1 MKICPKC
8 GKQMQ
13 SVDDYC
19 MECGERYVDSRKTV
33 KSGWL
38 TFLILITIIVILA
51 GLYSHDGDLSSLT
64 KVIEEFVKAHQ
75 IIRVWGM

>member
-19 MECGERYVDSRKTV
+19 MVCGERYVDSRKTI

-38 TFLILITIIVILA
+38 TFLILLTIIVILV
-51 GLYSHDGDLSSLT
+51 GVYYHDGDLSSLT
-64 KVIEEFVKAHQ
+64 SLMVHSLRSHFIN
-75 IIRVWGM
+75 RVWGV